1 MRKTLLLAI
10 LTAAALAASLPAL
23 AQEGQMDEQ
32 AMQEMMMKLAVPG
45 APHQHLAE
53 AAGKWTST
61 MTMFMPGA
69 EPMNMTGTY
78 EAEMV
83 LGGRYLVGHY
93 HSSFM
98 GQPFEGMSVDGY
110 DNAKQEFF
118 SMWFDSMG
126 TGYFITKGQA
136 SADGKTYE
144 YKGTM
149 DMGPMQMPARTVTT
163 YPDKDTMHFV
173 MYQTMGGQES
183 KSMEV
188 TYKRVK

>member
-1 MRKTLLLAI
+1 MRKTMLLAALTLAA
-10 LTAAALAASLPAL
+10 LTAALPAL
-23 AQEGQMDEQ
+23 AQDGQMDEK
-32 AMQEMMMKLAVPG
+32 AMQEMMMKLAMPG
-45 APHQHLAE
+45 APHQHLADG
-53 AAGKWTST
+53 AGKWTST
-61 MTMFMPGA
+61 MTMYMPGA
-69 EPMNMTGTY
+69 EPMAMTGTY
-78 EAEMV
+78 EAEMT

-93 HSSFM
+93 HSTFM

-110 DNAKQEFF
+110 DNGKQEFF
-118 SMWFDSMG
+118 SLWFDSMG
-126 TGYFITKGQA
+126 TGYFVTTGHA

-149 DMGPMQMPARTVTT
+149 EMGPMQIPARTVTT

-173 MYQTMGGQES
+173 MYQTTGGQEA

>member
-1 MRKTLLLAI
+1 MRKIMLLAALTLAA
-10 LTAAALAASLPAL
+10 LTAALPAL
-23 AQEGQMDEQ
+23 AQDGQMDEK
-32 AMQEMMMKLAVPG
+32 AMQEMMMKLAMPG

-53 AAGKWTST
+53 AVGKWTAT
-61 MTMFMPGA
+61 QVMYMPGA

-78 EAEMV
+78 EAELV

-98 GQPFEGMSVDGY
+98 GQPFEGLSVDGY

-118 SMWFDSMG
+118 SLWFDSMG
-126 TGYFITKGQA
+126 TGYFVTTGHA

-144 YKGTM
+144 YSGTM
-149 DMGPMQMPARTVTT
+149 EMGPMKIPARTVTT

-173 MYQTMGGQES
+173 MYQTMAGQES

>member
-1 MRKTLLLAI
+1 MRKTMLLAALALAA
-10 LTAAALAASLPAL
+10 LTAALPAL
-23 AQEGQMDEQ
+23 AQDGQMDEK

-53 AAGKWTST
+53 GAGKWTAE
-61 MTMFMPGA
+61 MTMYMPGS
-69 EPMNMTGTY
+69 EPATSKGTY

-83 LGGRYLVGHY
+83 LGGRYLVGRY
-93 HSSFM
+93 HSTFM

-118 SMWFDSMG
+118 SLWFDEMG
-126 TGYFITKGQA
+126 TGYFLTTGHA
-136 SADGKTYE
+136 SEDGKTYT
-144 YKGTM
+144 YTGSM
-149 DMGPMQMPARTVTT
+149 DMGPMKMPTRSVTT

-188 TYKRVK
+188 TYRRVK